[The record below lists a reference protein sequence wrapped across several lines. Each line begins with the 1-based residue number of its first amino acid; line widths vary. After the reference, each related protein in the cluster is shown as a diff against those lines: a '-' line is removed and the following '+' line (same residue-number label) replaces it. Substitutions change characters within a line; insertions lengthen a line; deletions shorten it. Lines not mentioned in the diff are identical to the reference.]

1 MNPQLRVR
9 IKQLFDAAL
18 DLEEPA
24 RSTYM
29 EEACAADL
37 DLRQA
42 VEELQQGRGAAKG
55 FLDDEVSSDLTP
67 VFRPQQL
74 IAGRFRIVRFHGR
87 GGMGE
92 VYEAWDERL
101 RLRVGLKTIRREQAP
116 DADALQRFQRE
127 IRVAREVAH
136 PNLCRVFDL
145 LEHVEPN
152 QSPESVI
159 TCLTMEWLEGET
171 LQQCLGRGRPLSLA
185 DALPIVR
192 QVSAALDALHAAHI
206 VHRDLKPGNI
216 MLVPSS
222 EGDRR
227 VVVMDFGLAKPLGS
241 GDEWFESN
249 VDSQAGAPYFM
260 APEQLRNQ
268 KSTAASDIYALGLV
282 IDEMVTA
289 SRAFSAGSIGALYY
303 QRLWERPL
311 SPIDRSENLPANWC
325 RTILRCLEIEPAA
338 RYASAG
344 EIVRELEGHPVSP
357 PSVPARFKIFSWPAL
372 LILLVLVGASPF
384 ALRPPKVEAAMV
396 VFQIDDL
403 ANDPAYAHLSAG
415 MTAALV
421 SRLTKIEG
429 LAVKRFYS
437 VRSKAPLASVTDRF
451 QLDGDLQK
459 HQNRIRLN
467 MRLVDT
473 SKGDSIVWGEAFDT
487 SLDNPLELQLEIVG
501 RAVNELE
508 KQVFSDSTG
517 LAHVQFAGF
526 RAAQSIRELLA
537 WAQPGNHVLPK
548 PSAYHAYLRGKQLF
562 EDRGPASVEV
572 ALQLFQQAIAEAP
585 EYAVAHAALA
595 DAYRAQI
602 DGRRG
607 EQEILLEKARQ
618 SSLLAV
624 RLDSNSPEAHTALA
638 GVQQAM
644 WEWAASEA
652 SYRQAINLDPKS
664 PVAYRRYAGLVI
676 QFGRFAEAFSLI
688 QKGLELDPYDYPS
701 QAAYGLCLG
710 LAQRYEEAEKQLKW
724 TLTQKDFITPHNNL
738 GLLYARMGIR
748 SQGEDRKRYLDLAL
762 READSVLALE
772 LRGKTGIAAVT
783 PVSTFMFAIIHSAR
797 GDEVAAREA
806 LQKLEALE
814 QIGRVAPASLA
825 LVYASR
831 NDKAAALAYLRQ
843 ALNIKDRGLLYLKVL
858 SLWDPI
864 RDTDEFREIV
874 AKMRL

>member
-487 SLDNPLELQLEIVG
+487 SLDNPLDLQVEIAS
-501 RAVNELE
+501 RAVEGL
-508 KQVFSDSTG
+508 KRQVFSEASD
-517 LAHVQFAGF
+517 LVRVQYAGF
-526 RAAQSIRELLA
+526 RAARSVRALLA
-537 WAQPGNHVLPK
+537 WAQSNEQGA
-548 PSAYHAYLRGKQLF
+548 PSPAAYHAYLRGRQF
-562 EDRGPASVEV
+562 FDGHGAASLQS
-572 ALQLFQQAIAEAP
+572 ALNLYRQAIAEAP
-585 EYAVAHAALA
+585 NFAVAHAAMA

-602 DGRRG
+602 EFDSDARAD
-607 EQEILLEKARQ
+607 LMAKARQ
-618 SSLLAV
+618 SALLAIRV
-624 RLDSNSPEAHTALA
+624 GPRSPEAFTALA
-638 GVQQAM
+638 SVQQGS

-652 SYRQAINLDPKS
+652 SYRQALSLDPKW
-664 PVAYRRYAGLVI
+664 PLTYRRFGGLLV
-676 QFGRFAEAFSLI
+676 QFGRFDEAFALI
-688 QKGLELDPYDYPS
+688 RKGLELDPYDYAS
-701 QAAYGLCLG
+701 HSAYGLCLFY
-710 LAQRYEEAEKQLKW
+710 AKRSEEAVEQLKW
-724 TLTQKDFITPHNNL
+724 TIAQKDLISAHAVL
-738 GLLYARMGIR
+738 GEVYAEMGKR
-748 SQGEDRKRYLDLAL
+748 SYSD
-762 READSVLALE
+762 
-772 LRGKTGIAAVT
+772 AAVNL
-783 PVSTFMFAIIHSAR
+783 F
-797 GDEVAAREA
+797 
-806 LQKLEALE
+806 
-814 QIGRVAPASLA
+814 SLA
-825 LVYASR
+825 LKEAETVRAMESRGNSGTAVGSPMSDYMFAVIHAMRGDSISATDVLRRIESKTGANRASPA
-831 NDKAAALAYLRQ
+831 DLAAIYAALNEKDTAVAYLRQ
-843 ALNIKDRGLLYLKVL
+843 AAQVKDRSLLYLKI
-858 SLWDPI
+858 SSYWDPI
-864 RDTDEFREIV
+864 RETPGYREI
-874 AKMRL
+874 ASSMGL